1 MIEVKNVVKKYRKIK
16 ALDDVSINI
25 EEGKITCILGING
38 VGKSTLLKSIMGLI
52 PVNSGEILID
62 GERIGPEVYNKISM
76 VPDVYIHYRNMT
88 IEEIFNFMDIFYKN
102 WDMDKAYRMLE
113 YFRLSKEK
121 KISELSKG
129 GAARVKIITGFAQNS
144 KYLLLDEP
152 FSGIDLFTREDFIG
166 AMTGEFLEEGSS
178 IILTTHEIGEIEHI
192 ADNVILLDNGKVIKE
207 FSPEQQRE
215 QFGKSIVDIMREE
228 YRNA

>member
-1 MIEVKNVVKKYRKIK
+1 MIEVKHVVKKYRKIK
-16 ALDDVSINI
+16 ALDDVSVNI

-52 PVNSGEILID
+52 PLNSGEILID
-62 GERIGPEVYNKISM
+62 GEKTGPEVYNKISM
-76 VPDVYIHYRNMT
+76 VPDVDIHYRKMT
-88 IEEIFNFMDIFYKN
+88 IEEIFDFMEIFYKN

-113 YFRLSKEK
+113 YFRLSKEE

-129 GAARVKIITGFAQNS
+129 GAARVQLITGFAQNS

-166 AMTGEFLEEGSS
+166 AITGEFLEEGSS

-192 ADNVILLDNGKVIKE
+192 ADNVILMGNGKIIKV
-207 FSPEQQRE
+207 FSAEQERE
-215 QFGKSIVDIMREE
+215 ESGKSIVDVMREE
-228 YRNA
+228 YRNE

>member
-1 MIEVKNVVKKYRKIK
+1 MIEVKNVVKKYKRFK
-16 ALDDVSINI
+16 ALDDVTVNV

-52 PVNSGEILID
+52 PINSGEILID
-62 GERIGPEVYNKISM
+62 GEKIGPEVYNKISM
-76 VPDVYIHYRNMT
+76 IPDVNVHYRKMT
-88 IEEIFNFMDIFYKN
+88 IEETFNFMEIFYKN

-113 YFRLSKEK
+113 YFKLSKEK

-129 GAARVKIITGFAQNS
+129 NIARVKLIVGFAQNS

-166 AMTGEFLEEGSS
+166 AITGEFLEEGSS
-178 IILTTHEIGEIEHI
+178 IILTTHEIEEIEHI
-192 ADNVILLDNGKVIKE
+192 ADNVILIDNGKVMKV
-207 FSPEQQRE
+207 FSAEEERE
-215 QFGKSIVDIMREE
+215 QFGKSIVDVMREV
-228 YRNA
+228 YRHA